1 MKLFSLLPT
10 VSFQWTVQQWHDMWG
25 RLSNVASGVDAPP
38 ESDELTETRELLNH
52 TQGELRA
59 ALQIIEERDREI
71 QNHSRASQELSVSE
85 EVEKIRE
92 KLQSEDVRIDDVISD
107 ISFSLNEKSSTIS
120 QLQHVIDDLKDRQS
134 GGGVDPHEFVSF
146 RQFESC
152 SLSHTD
158 PSSLLGYGAPSL
170 FWVTKRSARDNMRL
184 RLRETAQ
191 EDRRKRGYHT
201 QVLYRLHTLCELD
214 ELRCQLTDARAKIRS
229 LQSENVPTLT
239 ENGGTN
245 EIISRLEEENRLLLG
260 KVASEAAHKDILRDQ
275 LDELKENN
283 QEKFHL
289 LENLKELQEEFQTK
303 TAELMKER
311 ERVSEL
317 SEECELLRNQ
327 ITEILAD
334 KQRKIKEN
342 LFEVKEE
349 ETGDEELDRLR
360 VENGML
366 ITRVSD
372 LVAARDKA
380 REDMEVL
387 TERVQNSSDGAL
399 SELLSKERE
408 LEDAMM
414 TVSLMQEQLRER
426 KVSGAAAGEQI
437 HSELQKARREIEEC
451 VRREAELREQISE
464 LTGHKSDVLII
475 PTVNKEKQL
484 YYFRLNKCFDGTNT
498 ISSAINEANIPWLT
512 GPSFYV

>member
-1 MKLFSLLPT
+1 
-10 VSFQWTVQQWHDMWG
+10 MWG
-25 RLSNVASGVDAPP
+25 RLSNVASGVAGLVAAPP

-52 TQGELRA
+52 TQEELRA
-59 ALQIIEERDREI
+59 ALQTIEERDREI
-71 QNHSRASQELSVSE
+71 QNLSRASQELSVSE

-134 GGGVDPHEFVSF
+134 GGVDLHEF
-146 RQFESC
+146 
-152 SLSHTD
+152 T
-158 PSSLLGYGAPSL
+158 PSSPTCDQFYEVQVTRLTELCTSL
-170 FWVTKRSARDNMRL
+170 RQKEKS
-184 RLRETAQ
+184 
-191 EDRRKRGYHT
+191 
-201 QVLYRLHTLCELD
+201 TLNELD

-229 LQSENVPTLT
+229 LQSEKAPTLT

-349 ETGDEELDRLR
+349 ETGDEELERLR

-451 VRREAELREQISE
+451 VKREAELREQISE
-464 LTGHKSDVLII
+464 LTGHKRFSTCIVLIWG
-475 PTVNKEKQL
+475 P
-484 YYFRLNKCFDGTNT
+484 RNT
-498 ISSAINEANIPWLT
+498 KKIFHSNRGEESAQIDHALFACIFSLDQK
-512 GPSFYV
+512 